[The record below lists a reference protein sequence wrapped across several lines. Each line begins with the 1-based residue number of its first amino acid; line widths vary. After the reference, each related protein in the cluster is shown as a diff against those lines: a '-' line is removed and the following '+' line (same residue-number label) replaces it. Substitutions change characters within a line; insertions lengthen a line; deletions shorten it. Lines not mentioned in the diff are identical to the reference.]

1 MKARLRVSSDR
12 DLQTQI
18 LGALELEP
26 RLDAARIGV
35 SVRHGVATLQGA
47 VESLGQK
54 WTAERTAQ
62 QVWGVRAVAND
73 IDVAAGAGT
82 ARDDPAI
89 AEAVADALSWDA
101 NVPVHAV
108 QAAVRHGFV
117 SLTGAVSWPYQ
128 RMAAERAVCQ
138 LPGVRGVSN
147 AILLKPPSPV
157 AEVSPARAACP

>member
-1 MKARLRVSSDR
+1 MSARMPVSSDR
-12 DLQTQI
+12 ELQTQV
-18 LGALELEP
+18 LGALEMDP

-73 IDVAAGAGT
+73 IDVAANVWT
-82 ARDDPAI
+82 ARSDPAI

-117 SLTGAVSWPYQ
+117 SLTGAVSWPHQ
-128 RMAAERAVCQ
+128 RMAAERAVCN
-138 LPGVRGVSN
+138 LAGVRGVSN
-147 AILLKPPSPV
+147 AILLKPPSPA
-157 AEVSPARAACP
+157 AEAEPTRAAYP